1 MYIEK
6 RGMITNK
13 NGDIH
18 REGMVREIK
27 DGHLTQ
33 HSMSDNELK
42 NLFSNI
48 RLNTGFSLP
57 DQLIQDFINDGSL
70 IPTFKKCMH
79 FNRTDFK
86 NMVEPL
92 KNRHNIRKKLPKK
105 QTRKPK
111 KVNRK
116 GTKRNLKRIIKKIN
130 KKGNK

>member
-6 RGMITNK
+6 SGMITNK
-13 NGDIH
+13 NGDVH

-27 DGHLTQ
+27 DGHLSQ
-33 HSMSDNELK
+33 HSMTDDELK
-42 NLFSNI
+42 TLFSNI

-105 QTRKPK
+105 QTRQNK
-111 KVNRK
+111 KGNKRA
-116 GTKRNLKRIIKKIN
+116 TKRNLKKNN